1 MAARWPLQA
10 IAAVV
15 AATAG
20 SVILL
25 LRSFRSE
32 RPQWTEMVPN
42 RGLWNGAV
50 IAAVETVAVE
60 RGDDPQGSRLDSVD
74 AVRPGVKRTL
84 QVVAESSRAVGKQ
97 LSIDSNSIGAY
108 LDLVARKR
116 DGGFEKGRSA
126 IGASSRSAILTVE
139 RDGCRC
145 SLRAELHEVCA
156 GR

>member
-1 MAARWPLQA
+1 
-10 IAAVV
+10 
-15 AATAG
+15 
-20 SVILL
+20 
-25 LRSFRSE
+25 
-32 RPQWTEMVPN
+32 
-42 RGLWNGAV
+42 
-50 IAAVETVAVE
+50 
-60 RGDDPQGSRLDSVD
+60 
-74 AVRPGVKRTL
+74 
-84 QVVAESSRAVGKQ
+84 VVAESSRAVGKQ

-156 GR
+156 GRIAGGVKASRQGGSEIEPDAENPASNESEKERRGQQAGPQNSAAESLA